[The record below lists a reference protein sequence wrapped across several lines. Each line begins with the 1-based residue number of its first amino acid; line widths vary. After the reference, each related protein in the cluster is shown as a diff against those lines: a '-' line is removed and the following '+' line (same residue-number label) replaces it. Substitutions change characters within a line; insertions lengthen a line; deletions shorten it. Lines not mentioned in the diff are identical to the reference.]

1 MSQPPSHK
9 SLHESSK
16 HSDNELVESEKV
28 PVAKAPIGSTNST
41 SSIESQDDMLL
52 EDNDYIDSIR
62 AIVMGEVMDQVP
74 KDLFIPPDALQ
85 VVLETF
91 EGPLDLLL
99 YLIRKQNLDIA
110 NIPIAAITE
119 QYMGYVEL
127 MRRSNLDLAAE
138 YLVMAAMLAEI
149 KSRILLPK
157 PKLIEEDEEDP
168 RLALVRQLQQYE
180 RFREAANDLEDRPR
194 VDRDVFIASARKEDM
209 NPPKM
214 LPKVSLQQLTRAFQD
229 VLERAHVNQLHQ
241 VTRETMSM
249 RERMTNILKRLN
261 DSDRDFLRIED
272 LFTQQE
278 GRTGLVVT
286 FIALLELLRDDML
299 VLVQNDAFSPI
310 HIKKAA

>member
-1 MSQPPSHK
+1 MIQEPPKDQDDTS
-9 SLHESSK
+9 
-16 HSDNELVESEKV
+16 VES
-28 PVAKAPIGSTNST
+28 ID
-41 SSIESQDDMLL
+41 SSSGEQEDILLDD
-52 EDNDYIDSIR
+52 EDYIDSMR
-62 AIVMGEVMDQVP
+62 AVVMGEVMDQVP

-110 NIPIAAITE
+110 NIPVAEITK

-127 MRRSNLDLAAE
+127 MRRANLDLAAE

-157 PKLIEEDEEDP
+157 LRLIEEDEEDP

-194 VDRDVFIASARKEDM
+194 VDRDVFIASAQRDDP
-209 NPPKM
+209 NPPKTQ
-214 LPKVSLQQLTRAFQD
+214 PKVTLQQLTRAFQD

-241 VTRETMSM
+241 ITRETMSM
-249 RERMTNILKRLN
+249 RERMTDILKSLN
-261 DSDRDFLRIED
+261 DSGSDYLRIED
-272 LFTQQE
+272 LFTQKE
-278 GRTGLVVT
+278 GRMGLVVT
-286 FIALLELLRDDML
+286 FIALLELLKDDML
-299 VLVQNDAFSPI
+299 TLVQNEAFSPI
-310 HIKKAA
+310 HIKRAA